1 MVLRTARDGK
11 AREVSLASGLD
22 TGREGLVQ
30 KQYAP
35 LVDVNRIVKQFG
47 VTHELPVVAD
57 SKAAYGDFSVVSDFH
72 SAMNAMV
79 AARENFD
86 RLPAKTR
93 EYFGND
99 PGGVWEF
106 LQDPANDAEAVRLG
120 LFKALP
126 VPVIPVIQNPVE
138 VPQVP

>member
-1 MVLRTARDGK
+1 MVLRSARDGK
-11 AREVSLASGLD
+11 AAEVSLASGLD
-22 TGREGLVQ
+22 TGREGPIQ

-47 VTHELPVVAD
+47 ISHELPVVAN
-57 SKAAYGDFSVVSDFH
+57 SKAAYGDFSGATDFH

-99 PGGVWEF
+99 PGSLVDF
-106 LQDPANDAEAVRLG
+106 LEDPANDAEAVRLG
-120 LFKALP
+120 LFKAP
-126 VPVIPVIQNPVE
+126 VAPVVLSNPVE
-138 VPQVP
+138 VPEVP

>member
-1 MVLRTARDGK
+1 MELRRGRDGK
-11 AREVSLASGLD
+11 AAEVSLASGLD
-22 TGREGLVQ
+22 TGRKGLVQ

-47 VTHELPVVAD
+47 VTHELPVVAN
-57 SKAAYGDFSVVSDFH
+57 SKAAYGDFSGVTDFH

-86 RLPAKTR
+86 RLPARTR

-99 PGGVWEF
+99 PSGLVEF
-106 LQDPANDAEAVRLG
+106 LADPANDAEAVRLG

-126 VPVIPVIQNPVE
+126 VERAGEGTEGTVISS
-138 VPQVP
+138 